1 MAVPEGQFG
10 SGSRVPRGGSRGDE
24 FGILSWIESKM
35 TAPIR
40 ALEERSQEIADA
52 GVEAVQS
59 IIVQKDRIDTEAM
72 LNGVTSEVTSSRVEG
87 MVNIK
92 VGWNLSDYRHGYPE
106 LQDQGFQ
113 QVEGMQALAYGQMV
127 MEQVADKVIKEA
139 GRRS

>member
-1 MAVPEGQFG
+1 MATV
-10 SGSRVPRGGSRGDE
+10 RIGGSRADE

-40 ALEERSQEIADA
+40 ALEEHAPEVAAA

-59 IIVQKDRIDTEAM
+59 VIIDMDRRETDAM
-72 LNGVTSEVTSSRVEG
+72 LEGVQSEITSSRVEN

-92 VGWNLSDYRHGYPE
+92 VGWDLSKFRHGYPE

-113 QVEGMQALAYGQMV
+113 GVSGMQALDYGKAQMEEAV
-127 MEQVADKVIKEA
+127 KRVIADA
-139 GRRS
+139 T